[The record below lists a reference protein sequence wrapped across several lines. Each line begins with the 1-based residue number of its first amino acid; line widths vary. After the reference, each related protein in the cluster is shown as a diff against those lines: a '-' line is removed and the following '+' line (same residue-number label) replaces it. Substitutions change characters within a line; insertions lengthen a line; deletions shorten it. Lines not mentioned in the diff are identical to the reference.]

1 MSHHTIMFKT
11 IKIHHQNEKIRKRE
25 DHHHLIIIFA
35 DVMWWWKI
43 NKIKDREKENHHI
56 VKRRWKNFIKKEY
69 NIEKMIEE
77 FSSILNSQPNLSIEI
92 EMEISLTWW
101 WDMSQFESSRQISFL
116 PSFLFHSY
124 VCVCACVSHTRFC
137 SWNKMIIGNNRITR
151 ETLVFSPYGWRIS
164 KIQKW

>member
-43 NKIKDREKENHHI
+43 NKIKERKKNHHI

-77 FSSILNSQPNLSIEI
+77 FSSILNSQQNLSIEI

-151 ETLVFSPYGWRIS
+151 ETLVFCSYGWRIS
-164 KIQKW
+164 KIQK

>member
-43 NKIKDREKENHHI
+43 NKIKERKKNHHI

-77 FSSILNSQPNLSIEI
+77 FSSILNSQQNLSIEI

-151 ETLVFSPYGWRIS
+151 ETLVFSSYGWRIS